1 MIASCIILALV
12 FLNLGIYLAKHGE
25 PKTGKYNFGL
35 QLISTA
41 IELTLF
47 YYAGLFDCFTI

>member
-1 MIASCIILALV
+1 MIASCILLALV
-12 FLNLGIYLAKHGE
+12 FMNLGIDLAKHGE

-35 QLISTA
+35 KLISTA

-47 YYAGLFDCFTI
+47 YYAGLFDCFKE